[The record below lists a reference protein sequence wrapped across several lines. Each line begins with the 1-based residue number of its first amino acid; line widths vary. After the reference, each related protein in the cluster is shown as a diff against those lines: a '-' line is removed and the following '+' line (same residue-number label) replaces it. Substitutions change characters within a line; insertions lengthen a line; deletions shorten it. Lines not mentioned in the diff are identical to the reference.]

1 MASRKAA
8 LGTARASPRATRTS
22 LRALDLN
29 LLVVLDALASER
41 NVTRAARRVGLTQPA
56 MSNALRRLRRMFDD
70 DLYLRGPG
78 GMEPTARALELVD
91 GVRQTLRQAER
102 LLATDVGFD
111 PATSRRTF
119 TARMSDLVGV
129 LALPA
134 IAQRLRERAPAMT
147 LEVLH
152 MAPERALR
160 ALETQQLD
168 FAISMGLAHP
178 EAIRSEPVLPDRM
191 CCVMGARHPLAGHRL
206 TLERFLASDHLRVAM
221 SPTDKRFVDDAL
233 AARDLRRNV
242 VMTVPHWMLIPPLLA
257 AGDLVA
263 VVSRRFAERFR
274 DQGVVAHALP
284 FESPPF
290 DWTLYWHRRDEQ
302 GAANAWLRGLVKD
315 AFAATAS
322 ASASDRPSARRAG

>member
-1 MASRKAA
+1 MTAGKGAVAGVRSRT
-8 LGTARASPRATRTS
+8 GGTS

-56 MSNALRRLRRMFDD
+56 MSNALRRLRRMFNDE
-70 DLYLRGPG
+70 LYLRGPG

-119 TARMSDLVGV
+119 TARMSDLVGL

-134 IAQRLRERAPAMT
+134 LAQRLRERAPLMT

-178 EAIRSEPVLPDRM
+178 EAVRSEPVLPDRM
-191 CCVMGARHPLAGHRL
+191 CCVMGVRHPLAGQRL
-206 TLERFLASDHLRVAM
+206 TLERFLAADHLRVAM

-242 VMTVPHWMLIPPLLA
+242 VLTVPHWLMIPPLLA
-257 AGDLVA
+257 GGELVA
-263 VVSRRFAERFR
+263 VVSRRFAARFR
-274 DQGVVAHALP
+274 EQGVVARALP
-284 FESPPF
+284 FDSPSF
-290 DWTLYWHRRDEQ
+290 DWTLYWHRREEQ
-302 GAANAWLRGLVKD
+302 SAAHRWLRELVKESF
-315 AFAATAS
+315 ATAATAS
-322 ASASDRPSARRAG
+322 DSSSAPRAG

>member
-1 MASRKAA
+1 MKAA
-8 LGTARASPRATRTS
+8 RAPVAAGRMDGRAARMS
-22 LRALDLN
+22 LRSLDLN
-29 LLVVLDALASER
+29 LLVVLDALATER

-56 MSNALRRLRRMFDD
+56 MSNALRRLRRMFHDE
-70 DLYLRGPG
+70 LYLRGPG

-91 GVRQTLRQAER
+91 GVRHILRQADR

-119 TARMSDLVGV
+119 TARMSDLVGF
-129 LALPA
+129 LALPT
-134 IAQRLRERAPAMT
+134 IAQRLRQQAPGMT

-168 FAISMGLAHP
+168 FAVSMGLAHS
-178 EAIRSEPVLPDRM
+178 EAVRSEPMLPDRM
-191 CCVMGARHPLAGHRL
+191 CCVMGAQHPLAGQRL
-206 TLERFLASDHLRVAM
+206 TLERFLATDHLRVAM

-274 DQGVVAHALP
+274 QQGVLARALP
-284 FESPPF
+284 FASPRF
-290 DWTLYWHRRDEQ
+290 DWTLYWHRRDEH
-302 GAANAWLRGLVKD
+302 GAAHRWLRGLVKE
-315 AFAATAS
+315 AFADAAT
-322 ASASDRPSARRAG
+322 G

>member
-1 MASRKAA
+1 MAGTRAA
-8 LGTARASPRATRTS
+8 AAAERTGTRATKAS

-56 MSNALRRLRRMFDD
+56 MSNALRRLRRMFNDE
-70 DLYLRGPG
+70 LYLRGPG

-102 LLATDVGFD
+102 LFATDVGFD
-111 PATSRRTF
+111 PSTSRRTF
-119 TARMSDLVGV
+119 TARMSDLVGL

-134 IAQRLRERAPAMT
+134 IVERLRHRAPGMT

-160 ALETQQLD
+160 ALEMQQLD
-168 FAISMGLAHP
+168 FAVSMGLAHP
-178 EAIRSEPVLPDRM
+178 EAIRSAPLLPDRM
-191 CCVMGARHPLAGHRL
+191 CCVMGASHPLAAQRL
-206 TLERFLASDHLRVAM
+206 TLEHFLAADHLRVAM

-242 VMTVPHWMLIPPLLA
+242 VMTVPHWLMIPPLLVT
-257 AGDLVA
+257 GDLVA
-263 VVSRRFAERFR
+263 VVSRRFADRFR
-274 DQGVVAHALP
+274 GQAVVAHALP

-302 GAANAWLRGLVKD
+302 GAAHRWLRDLVKE
-315 AFAATAS
+315 AFAAA
-322 ASASDRPSARRAG
+322 PS

>member
-1 MASRKAA
+1 MTAGRGAA
-8 LGTARASPRATRTS
+8 ERARTRAGGTS

-56 MSNALRRLRRMFDD
+56 MSNALRRLRRMFNDE
-70 DLYLRGPG
+70 LYLRGPG

-111 PATSRRTF
+111 PATSRRSF
-119 TARMSDLVGV
+119 TARMSDLVGF

-134 IAQRLRERAPAMT
+134 LAQRLRERAPLIT

-152 MAPERALR
+152 MAPDRALR

-178 EAIRSEPVLPDRM
+178 ESIRSEPLLPDRM
-191 CCVMGARHPLAGHRL
+191 CCVMGARHPLAVQRL
-206 TLERFLASDHLRVAM
+206 TLERFLAADHLRVAM

-242 VMTVPHWMLIPPLLA
+242 VMTVPHWMMIPPLLA

-263 VVSRRFAERFR
+263 VVSQRFADRFR
-274 DQGVVAHALP
+274 EQGVVAQALP
-284 FESPPF
+284 FDSPPF
-290 DWTLYWHRRDEQ
+290 DWTLYWHRRDDQ
-302 GAANAWLRGLVKD
+302 GAAHRWLRGVLQE
-315 AFAATAS
+315 AFATAS
-322 ASASDRPSARRAG
+322 ASDRSSARRGG